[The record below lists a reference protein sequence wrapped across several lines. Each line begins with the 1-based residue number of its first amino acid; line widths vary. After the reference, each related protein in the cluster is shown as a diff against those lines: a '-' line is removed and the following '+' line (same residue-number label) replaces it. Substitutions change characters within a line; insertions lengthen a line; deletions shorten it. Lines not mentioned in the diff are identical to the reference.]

1 MYICLYIYMHL
12 HIYSRTHSISHTPA
26 HIHSHT
32 HTCTYTHTH
41 SLANTHSVNF
51 PLRDGIDDNT
61 HKSIFE
67 PVMRRIMEQYQ
78 PGAIFLQCGADSL
91 VGDRCVCVHVC
102 VCVNMWHRVH
112 MKKLSVSTFT
122 PMHSHADWA
131 RSTCRLRGMADVWN
145 LWSLSANPWWL
156 SAVAGMLIHTRA

>member
-1 MYICLYIYMHL
+1 MRLRKTGKITETVDLPNLFPETNTNSHKHTKSHVHVYIYLHAFTHIFTNTL
-12 HIYSRTHSISHTPA
+12 HITYTRTHTL
-26 HIHSHT
+26 
-32 HTCTYTHTH
+32 TYTHTL

-102 VCVNMWHRVH
+102 VCVN
-112 MKKLSVSTFT
+112 
-122 PMHSHADWA
+122 
-131 RSTCRLRGMADVWN
+131 
-145 LWSLSANPWWL
+145 
-156 SAVAGMLIHTRA
+156 I